1 MYREKKGKKKNV
13 RCCWVKIGTR
23 TASWTQTLFVC
34 LSLFHFFFFCVF
46 ISFHLFRFSLSSI
59 SVRCFRSHFWIF
71 QFNSWKYFNWFL
83 NKFNCYSTKEQLT
96 TEIRTSGNTI
106 SATKPLLIACCST
119 FPLNFHLW
127 FVSTWI
133 LLGDY
138 QVNGNQG
145 RYRHFKKNH
154 QNVEYHTYT
163 PTETGRARET
173 HWTAPIMHSK
183 CKEKSRRINL
193 KFKIRQTLNKRL
205 RKKNTET
212 KIIDKSTKMLA
223 MAYSEHRADKEKLLF
238 VGIIKQ
244 VCNISP
250 KVPPN
255 SAAINVRL
263 TMVSPLQ
270 NCRNII
276 QKRWKSITLS
286 HTHFL

>member
-1 MYREKKGKKKNV
+1 M

-34 LSLFHFFFFCVF
+34 LSLFPFFFLFFLCVF
-46 ISFHLFRFSLSSI
+46 ISFHLFRFTLSSI
-59 SVRCFRSHFWIF
+59 SLRCFRSHFRIF

-106 SATKPLLIACCST
+106 SSTTPLLIACCST

-154 QNVEYHTYT
+154 QNVKYHTYT
-163 PTETGRARET
+163 PTETRRAREK
-173 HWTAPIMHSK
+173 HIERRPSCTA
-183 CKEKSRRINL
+183 NA
-193 KFKIRQTLNKRL
+193 KR
-205 RKKNTET
+205 
-212 KIIDKSTKMLA
+212 
-223 MAYSEHRADKEKLLF
+223 
-238 VGIIKQ
+238 
-244 VCNISP
+244 
-250 KVPPN
+250 KVD
-255 SAAINVRL
+255 V
-263 TMVSPLQ
+263 
-270 NCRNII
+270 
-276 QKRWKSITLS
+276 
-286 HTHFL
+286 